1 MFTSSSALPS
11 HPFGAAHAQ
20 GEIPNCRL
28 AIADFGRGAGGVSAE
43 GETID
48 LEGIS
53 VIERE
58 EIQIFEDDQYLD
70 ETAARAYQLC
80 SPSP

>member
-1 MFTSSSALPS
+1 MPS
-11 HPFGAAHAQ
+11 HPFDTAHAQ
-20 GEIPNCRL
+20 GKTPSCSL

-58 EIQIFEDDQYLD
+58 EIQIVEDDQRLD
-70 ETAARAYQLC
+70 DAGAQIITLC

>member
-1 MFTSSSALPS
+1 LPS
-11 HPFGAAHAQ
+11 HPFDTAHAQ
-20 GEIPNCRL
+20 GKTPSCSL

-58 EIQIFEDDQYLD
+58 EIQIFEDDQRPFGD
-70 ETAARAYQLC
+70 AATRAYLLC